1 MSVAAPSGGTSPV
14 RDYMEAVLDLLE
26 EHALNR
32 DRMDWARVQRAA
44 EAQIADATATEQTYG
59 VIDAVLDLLGDP
71 HTFFLRPQDA
81 EKMCDQQA
89 TRAEPVPTGRLID
102 GGFAH
107 LAVPEAEGVTEAE
120 RRCSA
125 GRGYGPSGRP
135 LPDWRPGTSP
145 ST

>member
-107 LAVPEAEGVTEAE
+107 LTVPEAEGVTEAE